1 MLNKAAEL
9 IDVPGESFKTFRKPA
24 LEIKGI
30 KLEWNAKMKEMEE
43 KGFSAKQLANIK
55 LESQKLD
62 DLDFLSRQ
70 PTPGPFTTSESVSN
84 FMENEPDGKLKNEG
98 MYLEIRSQRNSS
110 QSLKKNAAVFRLERN
125 GKKFREM

>member
-1 MLNKAAEL
+1 MVLNKAAEL

-43 KGFSAKQLANIK
+43 KGFSAKQIANIK
-55 LESQKLD
+55 LESKKLD

-70 PTPGPFTTSESVSN
+70 PSTPGPFTTSESVSN
-84 FMENEPDGKLKNEG
+84 FMENEPDGTLRNER
-98 MYLEIRSQRNSS
+98 MYLEISVNPSRKMLLFS
-110 QSLKKNAAVFRLERN
+110 V
-125 GKKFREM
+125 